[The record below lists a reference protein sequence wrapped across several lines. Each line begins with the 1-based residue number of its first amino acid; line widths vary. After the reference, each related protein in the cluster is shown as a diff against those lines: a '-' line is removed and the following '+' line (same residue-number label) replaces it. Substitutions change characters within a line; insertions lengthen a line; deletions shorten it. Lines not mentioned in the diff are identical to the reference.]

1 MHHYAIKI
9 INMAVLLLW
18 GFAEMYWN
26 IHILKR
32 NPEGQVSNKESK
44 VYLQASFSLACFIAM
59 PLVFLNIGSID
70 CCFPALTITGFILT
84 AMGFVIRFISVM
96 ALSKQFSTD
105 VRIVKGHE
113 LITAGIFKY
122 IRHPSYL
129 GYLIIPFGIGIA
141 FSNWIAMLLFSIP
154 NIFAVAYR
162 IRVEEKVL
170 TESFGQVYIEYKKR
184 TKLLIPWL
192 L

>member
-1 MHHYAIKI
+1 MHHYGIKI
-9 INMAVLLLW
+9 ADMVLLLLW

-32 NPEGQVSNKESK
+32 NPEGRVSNKESK
-44 VYLQASFSLACFIAM
+44 VFLQSSLSLACFISM

-70 CCFPALTITGFILT
+70 CCFPALAITGFTLT
-84 AMGFVIRFISVM
+84 AIGLVIRFISVM

-105 VRIVKGHE
+105 VRVVKGHE
-113 LITAGIFKY
+113 LITTGIFKY

-129 GYLIIPFGIGIA
+129 GYLIIPLGIGIA
-141 FSNWIAMLLFSIP
+141 FSNWIAVNLFFIP

-162 IRVEEKVL
+162 IKVEEKVL
-170 TESFGQVYIEYKKR
+170 IESFGQEYEEYKKR
-184 TKLLIPWL
+184 TKLLIPGVL
-192 L
+192 

>member
-9 INMAVLLLW
+9 INMILLVSW

-26 IHILKR
+26 IHVLKR

-44 VYLQASFSLACFIAM
+44 VYLQASFSLACFVAM
-59 PLVFLNIGSID
+59 PLVFLNIGDIQ
-70 CCFPALTITGFILT
+70 CCFPYITAAGFILT
-84 AMGFVIRFISVM
+84 VIGLIIRFIAVM

-113 LITAGIFKY
+113 LVTTGIFKY

-129 GYLIIPFGIGIA
+129 GYLIIPVGIGIA
-141 FSNWIAMLLFSIP
+141 FSNWIAMILFSIP

-170 TESFGQVYIEYKKR
+170 TESFGQEYLDYKKR
-184 TKLLIPWL
+184 TKMLIPWL
-192 L
+192 F